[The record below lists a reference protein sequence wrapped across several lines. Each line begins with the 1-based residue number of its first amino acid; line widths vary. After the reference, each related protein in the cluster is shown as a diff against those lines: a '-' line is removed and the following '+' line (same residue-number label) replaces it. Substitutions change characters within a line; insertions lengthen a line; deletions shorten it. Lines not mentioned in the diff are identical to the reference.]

1 MVCKRNERCS
11 EVPRTDQS
19 GRILRRAGRIV
30 EDVNKIDFI
39 IRDDQDILDAITDFP
54 HLAHNTWVDKGDLAL
69 FSDLG
74 PTGINK
80 KTCH

>member
-1 MVCKRNERCS
+1 M
-11 EVPRTDQS
+11 Q
-19 GRILRRAGRIV
+19 GLAGDNRLNFLFAISFAH
-30 EDVNKIDFI
+30 DH
-39 IRDDQDILDAITDFP
+39 LDAITAFP
-54 HLAHNTWVDKGDLAL
+54 HLAHNTWGDKGDLAL